1 MHSCRIHYKYTYIH
15 MHMDSGSSH
24 PRILRGRVSE
34 VVLTNQPQG
43 ASLASLARP
52 LRLICQNNFARLP
65 PEAAR
70 QAAGN
75 RSAIDRQ

>member
-1 MHSCRIHYKYTYIH
+1 MQ
-15 MHMDSGSSH
+15 MDSRSSH
-24 PRILRGRVSE
+24 PRILRGRASE
-34 VVLTNQPQG
+34 VFLTNQPQG

-52 LRLICQNNFARLP
+52 LRLICQKNFARSP

-70 QAAGN
+70 QAIGN